1 MMMEDD
7 ELHGLLMLAKIADLT
22 GEARDADKLRQALN
36 PKRVII
42 LVEMARHKK
51 DSEESLRKIR
61 AGHTKTVEYDLSP
74 AMVESALRDKL
85 VELGWT
91 PPPGPGYA
99 EGDLTAPDIVMAWD
113 RFPMQEVGY
122 IAFAREIERLV
133 RAKIEAA
140 PK

>member
-1 MMMEDD
+1 MRDD

-22 GEARDADKLRQALN
+22 GEARDAEKLRQALN

-51 DSEESLRKIR
+51 EAEESLRKIR

-74 AMVESALRDKL
+74 AMRESALRDKL

-91 PPPGPGYA
+91 PPDTFTK
-99 EGDLTAPDIVMAWD
+99 EDRDLLED
-113 RFPMQEVGY
+113 
-122 IAFAREIERLV
+122 FAHNNDMRCGSPTESDHLRDL
-133 RAKIEAA
+133 AKRIT
-140 PK
+140 PSLGKI